1 MTSESSPPSRQTPGS
16 PSLRWGIL
24 GPGGIARAFTADL
37 RTAGLDVAAV
47 GSRRRETAEAF
58 AADFD
63 IPRAHGSY
71 EDLVADPDVDI
82 VYIATPHPMH
92 AANALLALE
101 AGKHVLVEKP
111 FTLNAAEAAAVR
123 DAAAERGLLAM
134 EAMWTRYLPHMVRI
148 REIIAS
154 GMLGEIRALTA
165 DHTQRI
171 TSDPSHRL
179 NDLALGGGALLDL
192 GIYPVSF
199 AWDILG
205 EPLSIGASA
214 RLGDTGADTE
224 IATIMAHESGALS
237 TTLSASRSAGPNTA
251 AIIGTDARLEIAR
264 VWYTPTSFR
273 VVSHDGTVLEDFVSD
288 VAGRGMQYQ
297 ALAAARYL
305 SEGRT
310 DSDVLPIDE
319 TVAIMAT
326 LDEIRALV
334 GVRYPGED

>member
-1 MTSESSPPSRQTPGS
+1 MTSRSSP
-16 PSLRWGIL
+16 RWAIL
-24 GPGGIARAFTADL
+24 GPGGIARAFTSDL

-58 AADFD
+58 AADFG

-101 AGKHVLVEKP
+101 AGKHVLVEKA
-111 FTLNAAEAAAVR
+111 FTLNAAEAVAVR
-123 DAAAERGLLAM
+123 DAAAQRGLLAM

-148 REIIAS
+148 RELVES
-154 GMLGEIRALTA
+154 GALGEIRAVTA
-165 DHTQRI
+165 DHTQLLP
-171 TSDPSHRL
+171 SDPAHRINAL
-179 NDLALGGGALLDL
+179 ELGGGALLDL

-205 EPLSIGASA
+205 EPLSIAAAA
-214 RLGDTGADTE
+214 RIGDAGSDTE
-224 IATIMAHESGALS
+224 VATIMTHASGALS
-237 TTLSASRSAGPNTA
+237 TSISASRGAGPNTA
-251 AIIGTDARLEIAR
+251 TIIGTEARIDIDS
-264 VWYTPTSFR
+264 VWYSATSFR
-273 VVSHDGTVLEDFVSD
+273 LVSPDGTVIEEFRSD
-288 VAGRGMQYQ
+288 IDGRGMQYQ
-297 ALAAARYL
+297 ALAAERYL
-305 SEGRT
+305 AEGRT

-326 LDEIRALV
+326 LDEIRDLV
-334 GVRYPGED
+334 GVHYPGEE